1 MALVPPMKV
10 RSATLFILILCA
22 CPLMGQLGDD
32 ATADGSLLFRETVQ
46 PILQNRCLACHNQK
60 VRSSGLS
67 LESRS
72 EILTGGSRGPALL
85 PGDSSQSRLIQAL
98 AHSSDLNMPPGGK
111 LPEAEIQALRQW
123 VALGAPW
130 DESGDSGNGVH
141 WSFQPVRRPVPPQVS
156 VAHWVRTPID
166 RFILQR
172 LEEAGL
178 EPSPEASRLTLL
190 RRLSLDL
197 LGLPPSPATVDGFLE
212 DTRPGAY
219 ERLVERMLASPH
231 YGERWGRHWLD
242 VARYADS
249 DGFSDGPRQI
259 WMYRDWVIRS
269 LNRDLPFD
277 RFAIQQL
284 AGDLVPEAS
293 KEQIVATGFHRNTLL
308 NQEGG
313 IDVEQYRVE
322 RVVDRVETT
331 GAAFLGLTV
340 GCARCHDHKY
350 DPVSQKEF
358 FQLYSFFNNI
368 EERSPELEE
377 TERPRHWPFLEFGS
391 DEEFARR
398 DIIRSQLALLEEELK
413 TYEKELLARLH
424 LWEKELAPD
433 RRRAYPPEIQ
443 RILALPAEERNEIQ
457 LKTLHL
463 LYKEQDLGYSTRQ
476 AGIDSLKQAEPKLP
490 STLVMKELPEPREA
504 YIHLGGEFTRRGD
517 PVQPDV
523 PAVLPP
529 LTAQTRPD
537 RMDLARW
544 LVDPGHP
551 LTARVTVNRIW
562 QRYFGAGLVETE
574 NDFGTQGSLPS
585 HPALLDWLASELIR
599 KGWSLKAIHRLIVTS
614 AAYRQSSGHRED
626 AAKVDPA
633 NRLLARQHRLR
644 LESEVVRDVCLA
656 ASGLWNR
663 TIGGPPVFPPQ
674 PKGSSRLGHSKRA
687 WVTSQGEDRFRRGLY
702 THFWRST
709 PHPALMVFDSPNGIT
724 TCTRRSR
731 SISPLQALTLLN
743 DEAFYEF
750 AQGLAYRVLREGPD
764 QDAERID
771 YTFRVCL
778 SRLPSA
784 EESTQLKRFLDHQRN
799 DLEQRPG
806 EAESLLSL
814 ESGDEDPQELAAWT
828 LLSSVLL
835 NLDEFITRE

>member
-1 MALVPPMKV
+1 MKLQ
-10 RSATLFILILCA
+10 SGTLLILILAA
-22 CPLMGQLGDD
+22 CPLMGQVQDD
-32 ATADGSLLFRETVQ
+32 ATADGSLLFRETIQ

-67 LESRS
+67 LENRS
-72 EILTGGSRGPALL
+72 EILNGGTRGPAVL
-85 PGDSSQSRLIQAL
+85 PGDSEQSRLIQAL
-98 AHSSDLNMPPGGK
+98 AHSSDLKMPPGGK
-111 LPEAEIQALRQW
+111 LPEAEIQALVRW

-130 DESGDSGNGVH
+130 DEPGDSGEGGH
-141 WSFQPVRRPVPPQVS
+141 WSFQAVRRPVPPQVS
-156 VAHWVRTPID
+156 DAQWVRTPID
-166 RFILQR
+166 RFILHR
-172 LEEAGL
+172 LKAEGL
-178 EPSPEASRLTLL
+178 APSPEASRITLL

-197 LGLPPSPATVDGFLE
+197 LGLPPSPAAVDRFLE

-219 ERLVERMLASPH
+219 ERLVERLLASPH

-249 DGFSDGPRQI
+249 DGFSDGSRQI
-259 WMYRDWVIRS
+259 WMYRDWVVRS

-277 RFAIQQL
+277 RFTIQQL
-284 AGDLVPEAS
+284 AGDLIPDAS

-322 RVVDRVETT
+322 RVVDRVATT

-350 DPVSQKEF
+350 DSVSQKEF

-377 TERPRHWPFLEFGS
+377 TDRPRHWPFLELGS

-398 DIIRSQLALLEEELK
+398 DIIRSQLGLLEEELK
-413 TYEKELLARLH
+413 TYEKELLARLPQ
-424 LWEKELAPD
+424 WEQELAPE
-433 RRRAYPPEIQ
+433 RRREYPPEIQ
-443 RILALPAEERNEIQ
+443 RILVLPAEERNEIQ

-463 LYKEQDLGYSTRQ
+463 LYKEQDLGHATRK

-517 PVQPDV
+517 TVQPDV

-529 LTAQTRPD
+529 LTAQSRPD
-537 RMDLARW
+537 RMDLAQW

-574 NDFGTQGSLPS
+574 NDFGTQGTRPS

-614 AAYRQSSGHRED
+614 ATYRQSSRHRED
-626 AAKVDPA
+626 AAKADPA

-663 TIGGPPVFPPQ
+663 ALGGPPVFPPQ
-674 PKGSSRLGHSKRA
+674 PQGSSRLGHSKRS
-687 WVTSQGEDRFRRGLY
+687 WVASQGEDRFRRGLY

-731 SISPLQALTLLN
+731 STSPLQALTLLN

-750 AQGLAYRVLREGPD
+750 AQGLARRVLREGPD

-778 SRLPSA
+778 SRPPSA
-784 EESTQLKRFLDHQRN
+784 EESTQLKRFLNHQRH
-799 DLEQRPG
+799 DLAQRPR
-806 EAESLLSL
+806 EAQSLLSL
-814 ESGDEDPQELAAWT
+814 ESEDEDPQELAAWT

-835 NLDEFITRE
+835 NLDELITRE

>member
-1 MALVPPMKV
+1 MALAPTMKV
-10 RSATLFILILCA
+10 RFGTLLILILA
-22 CPLMGQLGDD
+22 AGPLMGQLGDE

-46 PILQNRCLACHNQK
+46 PILQDRCLACHNQK

-72 EILTGGSRGPALL
+72 EILTGGSRGPAVL
-85 PGDSSQSRLIQAL
+85 PGDSEQSRLIQAL

-111 LPEAEIQALRQW
+111 LPQAEIRALRQW

-130 DESGDSGNGVH
+130 DESGDSGEGGH
-141 WSFQPVRRPVPPQVS
+141 WSFQAVRRPVPPQVS
-156 VAHWVRTPID
+156 DTQWVRTPID
-166 RFILQR
+166 RFILHR
-172 LEEAGL
+172 LKAEGL
-178 EPSPEASRLTLL
+178 APSPEASRITLL

-197 LGLPPSPATVDGFLE
+197 LGLPPSPAAVDRFLE

-219 ERLVERMLASPH
+219 ERLVERLLASPH

-249 DGFSDGPRQI
+249 DGFSDGSRQI
-259 WMYRDWVIRS
+259 WMYRDWVVRS

-277 RFAIQQL
+277 RFTIQQL
-284 AGDLVPEAS
+284 AGDLIPDAS

-322 RVVDRVETT
+322 RVVDRVATT

-350 DPVSQKEF
+350 DSVSQKEF

-377 TERPRHWPFLEFGS
+377 TDRPRHWPFLELGS

-398 DIIRSQLALLEEELK
+398 DIIRSQLGLLEEELK
-413 TYEKELLARLH
+413 TYEKELLARLPQ
-424 LWEKELAPD
+424 WEQELAPE
-433 RRRAYPPEIQ
+433 RRREYPPEIQ

-463 LYKEQDLGYSTRQ
+463 LYKEQDLGHATRK

-517 PVQPDV
+517 TVQPDV

-529 LTAQTRPD
+529 LTAQSRPD
-537 RMDLARW
+537 RMDLAQW

-574 NDFGTQGSLPS
+574 NDFGTQGTRPS

-614 AAYRQSSGHRED
+614 ATYRQSSRHRED
-626 AAKVDPA
+626 AAKADPT

-663 TIGGPPVFPPQ
+663 ALGGPPVFPPQ
-674 PKGSSRLGHSKRA
+674 PQGSSRLGHSKRS
-687 WVTSQGEDRFRRGLY
+687 WVASQGEDRFRRGLY

-731 SISPLQALTLLN
+731 STSPLQALTLLN

-750 AQGLAYRVLREGPD
+750 AQGLARRVLREGPD

-778 SRLPSA
+778 SRPPSA
-784 EESTQLKRFLDHQRN
+784 EESTQLKRFLNHQRH
-799 DLEQRPG
+799 DLAQRPR
-806 EAESLLSL
+806 EAQSLLSL
-814 ESGDEDPQELAAWT
+814 ESEDEDPQELAAWT

-835 NLDEFITRE
+835 NLDELITRE

>member
-1 MALVPPMKV
+1 MKL
-10 RSATLFILILCA
+10 RPGTLLILILSA
-22 CPLMGQLGDD
+22 CRLMGQPGEDT
-32 ATADGSLLFRETVQ
+32 TADGSPLFRETVQ
-46 PILQNRCLACHNQK
+46 PILRNRCLSCHNQK

-72 EILTGGSRGPALL
+72 EILTGGSRGPAVL
-85 PGDSSQSRLIQAL
+85 PGDSEQSRLIKAL

-130 DESGDSGNGVH
+130 DESDGSGRDGH
-141 WSFQPVRRPVPPQVS
+141 WSFQPVRRPAPPRVS
-156 VAHWVRTPID
+156 DAQWVRNPVD

-172 LEEAGL
+172 LEEEGL
-178 EPSPEASRLTLL
+178 EPSPEASRITLL

-197 LGLPPSPATVDGFLE
+197 LGLPPSPAAVDRFLE

-219 ERLVERMLASPH
+219 ERLVERMLSSPH

-269 LNRDLPFD
+269 LNCDLPFD
-277 RFAIQQL
+277 RFTIQQL
-284 AGDLVPEAS
+284 AGDLIPEAS

-350 DPVSQKEF
+350 DPFSQKEF

-377 TERPRHWPFLEFGS
+377 TDRPRHWPFLEFGS
-391 DEEFARR
+391 DDEFARR
-398 DIIRSQLALLEEELK
+398 DIIRSQLALLEKELK
-413 TYEKELLARLH
+413 TYEKELLARLPQ
-424 LWEKELAPD
+424 WERELGPE
-433 RRRAYPPEIQ
+433 RRREYPPEIQ
-443 RILALPAEERNEIQ
+443 RILALPAEARNEIQ

-463 LYKEQDLGYSTRQ
+463 LYKEQDLGYSTRK

-529 LTAQTRPD
+529 LKARSRPD

-544 LVDPGHP
+544 LVDPAHP

-599 KGWSLKAIHRLIVTS
+599 KDWSLKAMHRLIVTS
-614 AAYRQSSGHRED
+614 AAYRQSSRHRED
-626 AAKVDPA
+626 AARLDPD

-644 LESEVVRDVCLA
+644 LESEVVRDVCLT

-663 TIGGPPVFPPQ
+663 GIGGPPVFPPQ
-674 PKGSSRLGHSKRA
+674 PQGSSRLGHSKRA

-731 SISPLQALTLLN
+731 STSPLQALTLLN

-750 AQGLAYRVLREGPD
+750 AQGLARRVLREGPD

-771 YTFRVCL
+771 YTFRICL
-778 SRLPSA
+778 SRPPST

-799 DLEQRPG
+799 DLARRPR
-806 EAESLLSL
+806 EAQSLLSL
-814 ESGDEDPQELAAWT
+814 ESADEDPQELAAWT

>member
-1 MALVPPMKV
+1 MKLQ
-10 RSATLFILILCA
+10 SGTLLILILAA
-22 CPLMGQLGDD
+22 CPLMGQVQDD

-60 VRSSGLS
+60 IRSSGLS
-67 LESRS
+67 LESRPD
-72 EILTGGSRGPALL
+72 ILTGGSRGPAVL
-85 PGDSSQSRLIQAL
+85 PGDSEQSRLIQAL

-111 LPEAEIQALRQW
+111 LPEAEIHALRQW
-123 VALGAPW
+123 VVLGAPW
-130 DESGDSGNGVH
+130 DEPGDSGKGGH
-141 WSFQPVRRPVPPQVS
+141 WSFRPVRRPVPPQVS
-156 VAHWVRTPID
+156 DAQWVRNPID
-166 RFILQR
+166 RFILER
-172 LEEAGL
+172 LEEEGL
-178 EPSPEASRLTLL
+178 EPSLEASRITLL

-197 LGLPPSPATVDGFLE
+197 LGLPPSPAAVDGFLA

-219 ERLVERMLASPH
+219 ERLVERLLASPH

-242 VARYADS
+242 AARYADS

-259 WMYRDWVIRS
+259 WMYRDWVVRS

-284 AGDLVPEAS
+284 AGDLIPDAS
-293 KEQIVATGFHRNTLL
+293 KKQIVATGFHRNTLL

-331 GAAFLGLTV
+331 GATFLGLTV

-350 DPVSQKEF
+350 DPVSQQEF

-368 EERSPELEE
+368 EERSPELEK
-377 TERPRHWPFLEFGS
+377 TDRPRHWPFLEFGS
-391 DEEFARR
+391 DEEFTRR
-398 DIIRSQLALLEEELK
+398 DIIRSQVALLEEELK
-413 TYEKELLARLH
+413 TYEKELLARLPQ
-424 LWEKELAPD
+424 WEKELDPE
-433 RRRAYPPEIQ
+433 RRRAFPPEVQ

-463 LYKEQDLGYSTRQ
+463 LHKEQDLGHSTRK
-476 AGIDSLKQAEPKLP
+476 AGIDSLKQAEPKLS

-517 PVQPDV
+517 TVQPDV

-529 LTAQTRPD
+529 LTAQSRPN

-562 QRYFGAGLVETE
+562 QRYFGAGLVDTE
-574 NDFGTQGSLPS
+574 NDFGIQGTLPS

-599 KGWSLKAIHRLIVTS
+599 KDWSLKAMHRLIVTS
-614 AAYRQSSGHRED
+614 AAYRQSSRHRDD
-626 AAKVDPA
+626 AAKLDPT

-644 LESEVVRDVCLA
+644 LESEVVRDVSLA

-663 TIGGPPVFPPQ
+663 ALGGPPVFPPQ
-674 PKGSSRLGHSKRA
+674 PQGSSRLGHSKRA
-687 WVTSQGEDRFRRGLY
+687 WMTSQGEDRFRRGLY

-731 SISPLQALTLLN
+731 STSPLQALTLLN

-750 AQGLAYRVLREGPD
+750 AQGLAHRVLREGPD

-778 SRLPSA
+778 SRPPSA
-784 EESTQLKRFLDHQRN
+784 EESAQLMRFLDHQRN
-799 DLEQRPG
+799 DLARRPR
-806 EAESLLSL
+806 EARSLLSL
-814 ESGDEDPQELAAWT
+814 DSEDEDPQELAAWT

>member
-1 MALVPPMKV
+1 MKLQ
-10 RSATLFILILCA
+10 SGTLLILILAA
-22 CPLMGQLGDD
+22 CPLMGQVQDD
-32 ATADGSLLFRETVQ
+32 ATADGSLLFRETIQ

-67 LESRS
+67 LENRS
-72 EILTGGSRGPALL
+72 EILTGGTRGPAIL
-85 PGDSSQSRLIQAL
+85 PGDSEQSRLIQAL

-111 LPEAEIQALRQW
+111 LPEAEIHALRQW
-123 VALGAPW
+123 VVLGAPW
-130 DESGDSGNGVH
+130 DEPADSGEGGH
-141 WSFQPVRRPVPPQVS
+141 WSFQAVRRPVPPQVS
-156 VAHWVRTPID
+156 DTQWVRTPID
-166 RFILQR
+166 RFILHR
-172 LEEAGL
+172 LKAEGL
-178 EPSPEASRLTLL
+178 APSPEASRITLL

-197 LGLPPSPATVDGFLE
+197 LGLPPSPAAVDRFLE

-219 ERLVERMLASPH
+219 ERLVERLLASPH

-249 DGFSDGPRQI
+249 DGFSDGSRQI
-259 WMYRDWVIRS
+259 WMYRDWVVRS

-277 RFAIQQL
+277 RFTIQQL
-284 AGDLVPEAS
+284 AGDLIPDAS

-322 RVVDRVETT
+322 RVVDRVATT

-350 DPVSQKEF
+350 DSVSQKEF

-377 TERPRHWPFLEFGS
+377 TDRPRHWPFLELGS

-398 DIIRSQLALLEEELK
+398 DIIRSQLGLLEEELK
-413 TYEKELLARLH
+413 TYEKELLARLPQ
-424 LWEKELAPD
+424 WEQELAPE
-433 RRRAYPPEIQ
+433 RRREYPPEIQ
-443 RILALPAEERNEIQ
+443 RILVLPAEERNEIQ

-463 LYKEQDLGYSTRQ
+463 LYKEQDLGHATRK

-517 PVQPDV
+517 TVQPDV

-529 LTAQTRPD
+529 LTAQSRPD
-537 RMDLARW
+537 RMDLAQW

-574 NDFGTQGSLPS
+574 NDFGTQGTRPS

-614 AAYRQSSGHRED
+614 ATYRQSSRHRED
-626 AAKVDPA
+626 AAKADPA

-663 TIGGPPVFPPQ
+663 ALGGPPVFPPQ
-674 PKGSSRLGHSKRA
+674 PQGSSRLGHSKRS
-687 WVTSQGEDRFRRGLY
+687 WVASQGEDRFRRGLY

-731 SISPLQALTLLN
+731 STSPLQALTLLN

-750 AQGLAYRVLREGPD
+750 AQGLARRVLREGPD

-778 SRLPSA
+778 SRPPSA
-784 EESTQLKRFLDHQRN
+784 EESTQLKRFLNHQRH
-799 DLEQRPG
+799 DLAQRPR
-806 EAESLLSL
+806 EAQSLLSL
-814 ESGDEDPQELAAWT
+814 ESEDEDPQELAAWT

-835 NLDEFITRE
+835 NLDELITRE

>member
-1 MALVPPMKV
+1 MKLQ
-10 RSATLFILILCA
+10 SGTLLILILAA
-22 CPLMGQLGDD
+22 CPLMGQVQDD
-32 ATADGSLLFRETVQ
+32 ATADGSLLFRETIQ

-67 LESRS
+67 LENRS
-72 EILTGGSRGPALL
+72 EILTGGTRGPAIL
-85 PGDSSQSRLIQAL
+85 PGDSEQSRLIQAL
-98 AHSSDLNMPPGGK
+98 AHSSDLKMPPGGK
-111 LPEAEIQALRQW
+111 LPEAEIQALVRW

-130 DESGDSGNGVH
+130 DESGDSGEGGH
-141 WSFQPVRRPVPPQVS
+141 WSFQAVRRPVPPQVS
-156 VAHWVRTPID
+156 DTQWVRTPID
-166 RFILQR
+166 RFILHR
-172 LEEAGL
+172 LKAEGL
-178 EPSPEASRLTLL
+178 APSPEASRITLL

-197 LGLPPSPATVDGFLE
+197 LGLPPSPAAVDRFLE

-219 ERLVERMLASPH
+219 ERLVERLLASPH

-249 DGFSDGPRQI
+249 DGFSDGSRQI
-259 WMYRDWVIRS
+259 WMYRDWVVRS

-277 RFAIQQL
+277 RFTIQQL
-284 AGDLVPEAS
+284 AGDLIPDAS

-322 RVVDRVETT
+322 RVVDRVATT

-350 DPVSQKEF
+350 DSVSQKEF

-377 TERPRHWPFLEFGS
+377 TDRPRHWPFLELGS

-398 DIIRSQLALLEEELK
+398 DIIRSQLGLLEEELK
-413 TYEKELLARLH
+413 TYEKELLARLPQ
-424 LWEKELAPD
+424 WEQELAPE
-433 RRRAYPPEIQ
+433 RRREYPPEIQ
-443 RILALPAEERNEIQ
+443 RILVLPAEERNEIQ

-463 LYKEQDLGYSTRQ
+463 LYKEQDLGHATRK

-517 PVQPDV
+517 TVQPDV

-529 LTAQTRPD
+529 LTAQSRPD
-537 RMDLARW
+537 RMDLAQW

-574 NDFGTQGSLPS
+574 NDFGTQGTRPS

-614 AAYRQSSGHRED
+614 ATYRQSSRHRED
-626 AAKVDPA
+626 AAKADPA

-663 TIGGPPVFPPQ
+663 ALGGPPVFPPQ
-674 PKGSSRLGHSKRA
+674 PQGSSRLGHSKRS
-687 WVTSQGEDRFRRGLY
+687 WVASQGEDRFRRGLY

-731 SISPLQALTLLN
+731 STSPLQALTLLN

-750 AQGLAYRVLREGPD
+750 AQGLARRVLREGPD

-778 SRLPSA
+778 SRPPSA
-784 EESTQLKRFLDHQRN
+784 EESTQLKRFLNHQRH
-799 DLEQRPG
+799 DLAQRPR
-806 EAESLLSL
+806 EAQSLLSL
-814 ESGDEDPQELAAWT
+814 ESEDEDPQELAAWT

-835 NLDEFITRE
+835 NLDELITRE

>member
-1 MALVPPMKV
+1 MKLQ
-10 RSATLFILILCA
+10 SGTLLILILAA
-22 CPLMGQLGDD
+22 CPLMGQVQDD
-32 ATADGSLLFRETVQ
+32 ATADGSLLFRETIQ
-46 PILQNRCLACHNQK
+46 PILQDRCLACHNQK

-67 LESRS
+67 LETR
-72 EILTGGSRGPALL
+72 GGVLNGGTRGPAVL
-85 PGDSSQSRLIQAL
+85 PGDSEQSRLIQAL
-98 AHSSDLNMPPGGK
+98 AHSSDLKMPPGGK
-111 LPEAEIQALRQW
+111 LPEAEIQALVRW

-130 DESGDSGNGVH
+130 DESGDSGEGGH
-141 WSFQPVRRPVPPQVS
+141 WSFQAVRRPVPPQVS
-156 VAHWVRTPID
+156 DTQWVRTPID
-166 RFILQR
+166 RFILHR
-172 LEEAGL
+172 LKAEGL
-178 EPSPEASRLTLL
+178 APSPEASRITLL

-197 LGLPPSPATVDGFLE
+197 LGLPPSPAAVDRFLE

-219 ERLVERMLASPH
+219 ERLVERLLASPH

-249 DGFSDGPRQI
+249 DGFSDGSRQI
-259 WMYRDWVIRS
+259 WMYRDWVVRS

-277 RFAIQQL
+277 RFTIQQL
-284 AGDLVPEAS
+284 AGDLIPDAS

-322 RVVDRVETT
+322 RVVDRVATT

-350 DPVSQKEF
+350 DSVSQKEF

-377 TERPRHWPFLEFGS
+377 TDRPRHWPFLELGS

-398 DIIRSQLALLEEELK
+398 DIIRSQLGLLEEELK
-413 TYEKELLARLH
+413 TYEKELLARLPQ
-424 LWEKELAPD
+424 WEQELAPE
-433 RRRAYPPEIQ
+433 RRREYPPEIQ
-443 RILALPAEERNEIQ
+443 RILVLPAEERNEIQ

-463 LYKEQDLGYSTRQ
+463 LYKEQDLGHATRK

-517 PVQPDV
+517 TVQPDV

-529 LTAQTRPD
+529 LTAQSRPD
-537 RMDLARW
+537 RMDLAQW

-574 NDFGTQGSLPS
+574 NDFGTQGTRPS

-614 AAYRQSSGHRED
+614 ATYRQSSRHRED
-626 AAKVDPA
+626 AAKADPA

-663 TIGGPPVFPPQ
+663 ALGGPPVFPPQ
-674 PKGSSRLGHSKRA
+674 PQGSSRLGHSKRS
-687 WVTSQGEDRFRRGLY
+687 WVASQGEDRFRRGLY

-731 SISPLQALTLLN
+731 STSPLQALTLLN

-750 AQGLAYRVLREGPD
+750 AQGLARRVLREGPD

-778 SRLPSA
+778 SRPPSA
-784 EESTQLKRFLDHQRN
+784 EESTQLKRFLNHQRH
-799 DLEQRPG
+799 DLAQRPR
-806 EAESLLSL
+806 EAQSLLSL
-814 ESGDEDPQELAAWT
+814 ESEDEDPQELAAWT

-835 NLDEFITRE
+835 NLDELITRE